1 MHVPEPCVGEGARG
15 VEDRLD
21 GALDALAVDEEVE
34 ARDPQALLVSQ
45 ALLLLGQSF
54 FVEGVAVCPHNLPAI
69 VELIRARQE
78 IERRQGLGC
87 GHALAAHALLRELR
101 RAQAGLLPVV
111 VAWAARPLLFLLF
124 DPELHDA
131 QGLDL
136 RHRQV
141 EHALAS
147 NVMSQ
152 HVADA
157 VVSRP
162 CYAFIWQR
170 LASGQHD
177 RHFVGLSRLLDGLGR
192 LEYLCLS
199 SFRLWAPLLPGLR
212 RSLAWRFRSSS
223 PSCSRCSLG
232 HSVQQGLAVVR
243 GLLRR
248 GRFDTNPSTVRAS
261 CNGTIHARKV
271 PRDVLT
277 IRTIMKKEARE
288 VLAATA

>member
-54 FVEGVAVCPHNLPAI
+54 FVEGVAVCPHNFPAI

-78 IERRQGLGC
+78 IEGRQGLGC
-87 GHALAAHALLRELR
+87 GHALAAHTLLPELR
-101 RAQAGLLPVV
+101 RAPASLLPVV
-111 VAWAARPLLFLLF
+111 VAWAARPLLFLLL
-124 DPELHDA
+124 DPKLHDA

-147 NVMSQ
+147 NVVSQ

-157 VVSRP
+157 VVPGP
-162 CYAFIWQR
+162 CYALIWQG
-170 LASGQHD
+170 LASRQHD
-177 RHFVGLSRLLDGLGR
+177 RHFVGLGRLLDGL
-192 LEYLCLS
+192 
-199 SFRLWAPLLPGLR
+199 R
-212 RSLAWRFRSSS
+212 R
-223 PSCSRCSLG
+223 
-232 HSVQQGLAVVR
+232 
-243 GLLRR
+243 
-248 GRFDTNPSTVRAS
+248 
-261 CNGTIHARKV
+261 RK
-271 PRDVLT
+271 
-277 IRTIMKKEARE
+277 
-288 VLAATA
+288 